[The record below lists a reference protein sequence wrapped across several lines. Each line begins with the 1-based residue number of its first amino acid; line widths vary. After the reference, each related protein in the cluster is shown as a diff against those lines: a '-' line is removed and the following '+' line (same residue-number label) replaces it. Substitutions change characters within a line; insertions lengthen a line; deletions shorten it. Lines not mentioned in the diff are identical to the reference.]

1 MKFPLN
7 WKIPAITTIVA
18 ASVTLSVPAAH
29 ADLRVH
35 IFDDLSTNSL
45 KITVIGKLD
54 TLPSPLAPPHP
65 DLFACGVDGLL
76 TQTSICTGP
85 GGSENLNLYEVD
97 GGVSVIPMNL
107 VGLENANS
115 VIGSTFTLLTADNP
129 YPSYAAGILDGYVAG
144 TPFFSSATFNGESLS
159 SIGLAP
165 GLVGVWNLIG
175 TSEKITVLA
184 EPVPGPLPLIGA
196 ASAYAFS
203 RRLRSRILSPKVG

>member
-7 WKIPAITTIVA
+7 RKIPAITTIVA
-18 ASVTLSVPAAH
+18 ASVALSVPAAH
-29 ADLRVH
+29 ADLRVN
-35 IFDDLSTNSL
+35 IFDDLSTSSL

-54 TLPSPLAPPHP
+54 TLPSPLAPPYP
-65 DLFACGVDGLL
+65 NLFACGVDGLL
-76 TQTSICTGP
+76 SQTSICTGP
-85 GGSENLNLYEVD
+85 GLSDNLNLYEVD
-97 GGVSVIPMNL
+97 GGVSAIPMNL
-107 VGLENANS
+107 VGLANANS
-115 VIGSTFTLLTADNP
+115 VAGSTFTLLTADNP

-144 TPFFSSATFNGESLS
+144 TPFHSSATFNGESLS

-165 GLVGVWNLIG
+165 GLVGVWNLTG

-184 EPVPGPLPLIGA
+184 EPVPGPLPLVGA

>member
-1 MKFPLN
+1 MKLPLSR
-7 WKIPAITTIVA
+7 KIPAISTIVA

-35 IFDDLSTNSL
+35 IYDDLSTNSL

-54 TLPSPLAPPHP
+54 TLPPLPTPPYP
-65 DLFACGVDGLL
+65 PLFACGVDGLL

-85 GGSENLNLYEVD
+85 GVTGNLTLYDVD
-97 GGVSVIPMNL
+97 GGVPSILMNL
-107 VGLENANS
+107 SGLTNADS
-115 VIGSTFTLLTADNP
+115 VLGSTFTLLTADNP
-129 YPSYAAGILDGYVAG
+129 YPSNAAGLPDGYVAG

-165 GLVGVWNLIG
+165 GLVGVWNLTG

-184 EPVPGPLPLIGA
+184 EPVPGPLPLVGA